1 MFDWN
6 DLRIFLAVAH
16 KGSTLAAAAALNL
29 NQTTVARRI
38 AALEVALDAKLFER
52 QHSGYR
58 LAGAGHEILS
68 TVERIAHDTQTV
80 EQLVQ
85 QRARRLV
92 GAIRVTTN
100 EPLANRLLIPC
111 LREFGERHPDIHIEV
126 LVQDRHLDLSR
137 GEADVALRAGYGPG
151 EGNLVARRLRDLPW
165 SVYCSADYAAR
176 RGTPATAAE
185 VACHSVIAGAG
196 GVGAMPGPA
205 WLERQTSEALATR
218 SGSLTNLM
226 TAVKAGLGL
235 GALPCV
241 LGDSEPDLVVCFQL
255 PDEFTAGLWLVTR
268 AELRA
273 DPCVKTFND
282 FIAARALAMRELF
295 DTRPPGAAKTEV

>member
-1 MFDWN
+1 VFDWN

-16 KGSTLAAAAALNL
+16 KGSTLAAAAALGL

-38 AALEVALDAKLFER
+38 AALEAALDAKLFER
-52 QHSGYR
+52 QPSGYR

-68 TVERIAHDTQTV
+68 TVERIAHDAETV

-126 LVQDRHLDLSR
+126 LVQDRMLDLCR
-137 GEADVALRAGYGPG
+137 GEADVALRSSYGPG
-151 EGNLVARRLRDLPW
+151 EGNVVARRLLGTPW
-165 SVYCSADYAAR
+165 SIYCSADYAAR
-176 RGTPATAAE
+176 RGAPATAAE
-185 VACHSVIAGAG
+185 VACHAVIAGAG

-205 WLERQTSEALATR
+205 WLERQTNEPLATR

-226 TAVKAGLGL
+226 TAVKAGLGI
-235 GALPCV
+235 GALPCL
-241 LGDSEPDLVVCFQL
+241 LGDFEPDLVVCFQL

-268 AELRA
+268 AELRT
-273 DPCVKTFND
+273 DPCVKAFND
-282 FIAARALAMRELF
+282 FIAARARAMRHLF
-295 DTRPPGAAKTEV
+295 ETRPPRAGKD